1 MACSMQT
8 FTIIN
13 FVYYFLA
20 RIFLAAAG
28 IYNRAFCGGQMH
40 AAQEVQQQYSK
51 GSLLLPIQSM
61 LILDI
66 VDMLSAAQD
75 PFRSIP
81 VHSPPFP
88 DRF

>member
-1 MACSMQT
+1 MQT

-40 AAQEVQQQYSK
+40 AAQEVQQRDSLSSPGLKRLRHLIKYS
-51 GSLLLPIQSM
+51 
-61 LILDI
+61 
-66 VDMLSAAQD
+66 
-75 PFRSIP
+75 
-81 VHSPPFP
+81 
-88 DRF
+88 